1 MPNRILLTAA
11 EHCFART
18 LGDPSGPMG
27 DEHSWALIGI
37 ETVPDEDARLVTVYY
52 WASRKDRQ
60 PLTHTPPVR
69 VDVRSAVDD
78 LLGLVDEVLRDVPLR
93 TALIERLRYAQ
104 AKLDALL
111 DREVAK

>member
-1 MPNRILLTAA
+1 
-11 EHCFART
+11 
-18 LGDPSGPMG
+18 
-27 DEHSWALIGI
+27 
-37 ETVPDEDARLVTVYY
+37 VPDKDGILVTVYY

-93 TALIERLRYAQ
+93 TALIERLRNAQ